1 MLTPSEI
8 EEIKH
13 EVERAGRGLNASV
26 EALKIVQRQRRWV
39 PDEEL
44 EEVSKL
50 LGVTTHE
57 LDAVATFYSFIFRR
71 PVGKNLILVCDGPA
85 CWMLNGHMLAETIK
99 AELGIGLGETTKDG
113 EFTFLPIS
121 CIGLCDKAPAMMIN
135 DDVYGGLTPEKVREA
150 LKKYR

>member
-1 MLTPSEI
+1 MLTASEI
-8 EEIKH
+8 EEIKS
-13 EVERAGRGLNASV
+13 EVKRAGPGLGASV

-44 EEVSKL
+44 EEVSNL

-71 PVGKNLILVCDGPA
+71 PVGENLISVCDGPV
-85 CWMLNGHMLAETIK
+85 CWMMGGQMLMDTIK
-99 AELGIGLGETTKDG
+99 AELGIGLGETTGDG
-113 EFTFLPIS
+113 KFTFLPIS

-135 DDVYGGLTPEKVREA
+135 DDVYGDLTPERVVEI
-150 LKKYR
+150 LGKYK